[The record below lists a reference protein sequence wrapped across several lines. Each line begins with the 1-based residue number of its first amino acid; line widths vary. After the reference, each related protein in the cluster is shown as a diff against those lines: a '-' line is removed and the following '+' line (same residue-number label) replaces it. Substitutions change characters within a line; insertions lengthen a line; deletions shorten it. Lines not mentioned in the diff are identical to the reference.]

1 MNISQ
6 GAIELASNQVDAVYE
21 QVQKLQEQAFKL
33 RLNAIFNAPTILIPI
48 NSTSDEG
55 LFLDLGQLTLQ
66 TKFIDH
72 PEKLLI
78 EQQEVMIE
86 NVLASH
92 VRMSKSNEI
101 QSEIV
106 LLECAKLQM
115 DIDRLLYYQQVKTK
129 AYISIKMQW
138 DFVHVRSQFLLIIHS
153 KIFM

>member
-6 GAIELASNQVDAVYE
+6 AAIELASNQVDAVYE
-21 QVQKLQEQAFKL
+21 KAFKL
-33 RLNAIFNAPTILIPI
+33 RLNAVFNAPTILIPI

-86 NVLASH
+86 NALASH
-92 VRMSKSNEI
+92 VLMNKSNEI

-115 DIDRLLYYQQVKTK
+115 NIDRLLYHQQVKTK
-129 AYISIKMQW
+129 PYISISMQW
-138 DFVHVRSQFLLIIHS
+138 DFVHVRSHLLILIPS
-153 KIFM
+153 KIFF